1 MSGCNCG
8 SSCSC
13 GSDCKCGK
21 KYPDLGFSED
31 TSCTMTIVPI
41 MKGLGVRA
49 LKQGTASAATA
60 THASAAAN
68 EQKGEDRK
76 SQ

>member
-1 MSGCNCG
+1 
-8 SSCSC
+8 
-13 GSDCKCGK
+13 
-21 KYPDLGFSED
+21 
-31 TSCTMTIVPI
+31 

-68 EQKGEDRK
+68 EQKGEESPNKASVVVDVLSRMDSGMFGSHVIVK
-76 SQ
+76 